1 MGPYPGGKKLQLHPT
16 NLTHSTPVMW
26 WKGLWVKGWRRV
38 VGCVGLFVGF
48 RDLLS
53 ADEQGKK
60 KNDIF
65 HAAVG

>member
-1 MGPYPGGKKLQLHPT
+1 MGIPGVKTTAIPDATDVLDAGDVLQ
-16 NLTHSTPVMW
+16 
-26 WKGLWVKGWRRV
+26 GLGVDGRRRV
-38 VGCVGLFVGF
+38 VGGF

-53 ADEQGKK
+53 ADEQGKNK

>member
-1 MGPYPGGKKLQLHPT
+1 MD
-16 NLTHSTPVMW
+16 
-26 WKGLWVKGWRRV
+26 GWRRV
-38 VGCVGLFVGF
+38 VGGF

-53 ADEQGKK
+53 ADEQGKNK

>member
-1 MGPYPGGKKLQLHPT
+1 MCCE
-16 NLTHSTPVMW
+16 
-26 WKGLWVKGWRRV
+26 GLGADVWRRV
-38 VGCVGLFVGF
+38 VGGF

-53 ADEQGKK
+53 ADEQGKNK

>member
-1 MGPYPGGKKLQLHPT
+1 MLCAVEKVWGTEGGQKFQLYPT
-16 NLTHSTPVMW
+16 NLTCPTAVMG
-26 WKGLWVKGWRRV
+26 WKALGEMVWRRV

-60 KNDIF
+60 EK
-65 HAAVG
+65 

>member
-1 MGPYPGGKKLQLHPT
+1 MMPCKALGCMTGDRF
-16 NLTHSTPVMW
+16 VE
-26 WKGLWVKGWRRV
+26 
-38 VGCVGLFVGF
+38 CVGLFGAF